1 MNRLVYRL
9 KGRSVLRSLMCTALG
24 TVGGLALCLAT
35 AQASNQL
42 ALTIKGIVMTGP
54 ACIVNGNTT
63 IDVNFGSALQT
74 TSIDGNNYATPVPF
88 SLSCTGS
95 TSSLRLRFQGSVSG
109 FDPDVLAT
117 NFTDLGIKLLKPDNS
132 ALALGEWFTFSY
144 SATPPAISAVPVK
157 RAGSILPGGV
167 FNSTAT
173 LLVEVL

>member
-1 MNRLVYRL
+1 MNRFINRP
-9 KGRSVLRSLMCTALG
+9 KGRSAFQSLWRTAIG
-24 TVGGLALCLAT
+24 TVGGLALCLSV

-54 ACIVNGNTT
+54 ACIVNGNTA

-95 TSSLRLRFQGSVSG
+95 ASSLRLRFQGSVSG
-109 FDPDVLAT
+109 FDPGVLAT
-117 NFTDLGIKLLKPDNS
+117 NFPDLGIKLLKPDSS
-132 ALALGEWFTFSY
+132 ALALGEWFTFGY

-157 RAGSILPGGV
+157 RPGAILPGGV

>member
-1 MNRLVYRL
+1 MNRLVYRSR
-9 KGRSVLRSLMCTALG
+9 GHFAFRSLWCTALG
-24 TVGGLALCLAT
+24 TFGGLALCLSA

-42 ALTIKGIVMTGP
+42 PLTIKGFVMTGP
-54 ACIVNGNTT
+54 GCLVNGNAA

-88 SLSCTGS
+88 SLSCTGNPA
-95 TSSLRLRFQGSVSG
+95 SLRLRFQGTSSG

-157 RAGSILPGGV
+157 RLDAILPGGV
-167 FNSTAT
+167 FSSTAT

>member
-9 KGRSVLRSLMCTALG
+9 KGRSALRSLWCTALG
-24 TVGGLALCLAT
+24 MVGSLVLCLSV

-54 ACIVNGNTT
+54 ACIVNGNTA

-95 TSSLRLRFQGSVSG
+95 ASSLRLRFQGSVSG
-109 FDPDVLAT
+109 FDPGVLAT
-117 NFTDLGIKLLKPDNS
+117 NFPDLGIKLLKPDSS
-132 ALALGEWFTFSY
+132 ALALGEWFTFGY

-157 RAGSILPGGV
+157 RPGAILPGGV

>member
-1 MNRLVYRL
+1 MNRFVYRF
-9 KGRSVLRSLMCTALG
+9 KGHSALRSFWRTAIG
-24 TVGGLALCLAT
+24 TVGSLALCLTA

-42 ALTIKGIVMTGP
+42 QLTIKGVLVTGP
-54 ACIVNGNTT
+54 ACLVNGETA

-74 TSIDGNNYATPVPF
+74 TSIDGSNYATPVPF
-88 SLSCTGS
+88 TLNCVGNP
-95 TSSLRLRFQGSVSG
+95 SSLRLRFQGTSSTFDSG
-109 FDPDVLAT
+109 VLAT

-157 RAGSILPGGV
+157 RPGSILPGGV